1 MKRALLFSVLIA
13 ASLVMRAQSVPSL
26 LVPGDASGT
35 IAPTVL
41 FNADKAFENNP
52 AAAAFAPKRI
62 GAWGGFAVWAP
73 ATAGTSIYGGGASMR
88 FGDKFAA
95 ALSYKSLSD
104 RPYEIVSVSGSVTGT
119 FTPKDNIISMGAA
132 YRVLPELSAGL
143 MLHYVTSEIGVDM
156 KGSAICAD
164 LSVYYTKEALTAGA
178 SVRNLGGKINWGGDS
193 YALPL
198 TASAGAAYSIAGLK
212 AGLELSYL
220 FEGAFGA
227 GLGAE
232 YTVMDIATI
241 RAGYHLGD
249 KAKGLASFAS
259 LGLGAGF
266 AGVSLD
272 VAYLLASDTLGGSL
286 MLSLGY
292 SF

>member
-1 MKRALLFSVLIA
+1 MKRALIFSFLITV
-13 ASLVMRAQSVPSL
+13 SLVMRAQSVPSL
-26 LVPGDASGT
+26 LVPGDASGVV
-35 IAPTVL
+35 APIVL

-52 AAAAFAPKRI
+52 AAAALSPKRI
-62 GAWGGFAVWAP
+62 GVWGEFAMWAP
-73 ATAGTSIYGGGASMR
+73 ATAGTTIYGGGASMR
-88 FGDKFAA
+88 FGDKYAV
-95 ALSYKSLSD
+95 ALSYKSLND
-104 RPYEIVSVSGSVTGT
+104 RPYEIVSVSGSVTGS

-132 YRVLPELSAGL
+132 YKVLPELSAGL
-143 MLHYVTSEIGVDM
+143 MLSYVTSEIGVDM
-156 KGSAICAD
+156 KGSAICAS

-178 SVRNLGGKINWGGDS
+178 SLRNLGGKINWGGDS

-198 TASAGAAYSIAGLK
+198 TASAGAAYSVAGFK

-232 YTVMDIATI
+232 YTVKDIATF

-259 LGLGAGF
+259 VGLGVKF

-272 VAYLLASDTLGGSL
+272 LAYLLASETLGGSL
-286 MLSLGY
+286 LAGLSY